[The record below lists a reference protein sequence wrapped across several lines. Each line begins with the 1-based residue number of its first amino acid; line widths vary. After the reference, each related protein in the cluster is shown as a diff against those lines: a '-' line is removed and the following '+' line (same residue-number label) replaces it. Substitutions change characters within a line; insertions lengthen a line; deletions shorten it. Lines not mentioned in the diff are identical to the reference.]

1 MHIGAQSTLND
12 DSHPDTTSREDD
24 GESVTDVASQQ
35 TAISDGRGWHHP
47 VVVST
52 PRGIRLPAT
61 SSRKPP
67 LAIMSTVEQQLDDLQ
82 ATITSELPNDIS
94 VSSVKYEGP
103 ELVIY
108 TRDPKKFARK
118 GDLVRKLASKL
129 RKRITIR
136 PDPGVL
142 SPPTEA
148 RAEIESVIP
157 EEAGVTDLD
166 FHVDTGEVVI
176 EAEKPGMVIGRHGS
190 TLREITKSVG
200 WTPEVVRTPP
210 IESSTVSNV
219 RNFLKQERDD
229 RRNILE
235 RVGRQIHR
243 EEMSDDEWVRITT
256 LGCCR
261 EVGRAAFI
269 LSTPETRIL
278 IDCGDKP
285 GADGEV
291 PYLQVPEALGAGA
304 QTIDAVVLTHAHL
317 DHSAFIPL
325 LFKYGYDGPIYCTEP
340 TRDLMG
346 LLTLDYLDVAAKEGR
361 TPPYESE
368 MVREAI
374 KHCIPLEYGDV
385 TDIAPDVKLT
395 FHNAGHILG
404 SAVSHFHIGDGLY
417 NVCFSG
423 DIHYKDTRL
432 FNGAT
437 NDFPRVETLVLE
449 STYGGRN
456 DYQTDQEDSER
467 KLKEVI
473 KQTADRG
480 GKVVIPAFAVGRSQE
495 IMLVIE
501 EAMRNGDIPEMP
513 VHLDGMI
520 WEATAIHT
528 TYPEYLRDDLRDRIF
543 HDDENPFLAEQFNH
557 IDEGEDERE
566 EVASGG
572 PCIVLSTSGMVTGG
586 PIMSWLS
593 HVGPDPDSTLL
604 FVGYQAQGTLG
615 RRIQNGWDE
624 IPTSEVGSRGRNGN
638 GGGRGTLQL
647 NMHVETVDGFS
658 GHADRAGLENFVRT
672 MNPRPEKVLCVHGDE
687 RSTQDLS
694 SALYHE
700 FNMRTFAPKNLETFR
715 FR

>member
-1 MHIGAQSTLND
+1 MSTVDQQLEELQDKITNEIP
-12 DSHPDTTSREDD
+12 PDI
-24 GESVTDVASQQ
+24 SVTD
-35 TAISDGRGWHHP
+35 
-47 VVVST
+47 
-52 PRGIRLPAT
+52 
-61 SSRKPP
+61 
-67 LAIMSTVEQQLDDLQ
+67 
-82 ATITSELPNDIS
+82 
-94 VSSVKYEGP
+94 VKYEGP
-103 ELVIY
+103 ELVVY
-108 TRDPKKFARK
+108 TRDPKQFAQD
-118 GDLVRKLASKL
+118 GDLVRRLASKL
-129 RKRITIR
+129 RKRITVR
-136 PDPGVL
+136 PDPAVL
-142 SPPTEA
+142 SRPEKA
-148 RAEIESVIP
+148 RERIMNVIP
-157 EEAGVTDLD
+157 EDAGVTDLD
-166 FHVDTGEVVI
+166 FHEDTGEVVI

-190 TLREITKSVG
+190 TLREITEAAG

-219 RNFLKQERDD
+219 RNFLKSERDD

-235 RVGRQIHR
+235 KVGRQIHR
-243 EEMSDDEWVRITT
+243 EEMSDDEYVRITT

-285 GADGEV
+285 GSEDEV
-291 PYLQVPEALGAGA
+291 PYLQVQEALGAGA
-304 QTIDAVVLTHAHL
+304 NSIDAVVLTHAHL

-325 LFKYGYDGPIYCTEP
+325 LFKYGYDGPIYTTEP

-361 TPPYESE
+361 TPPYDSE

-374 KHCIPLEYGDV
+374 KHTIPLEYGDV

-404 SAVSHFHIGDGLY
+404 SAVTHFHIGDGLY
-417 NVCFSG
+417 NVAFSG
-423 DIHYKDTRL
+423 DIHYEDTRL
-432 FNGAT
+432 FNGAV

-467 KLKEVI
+467 KLKRVI
-473 KQTADRG
+473 NETYENG
-480 GKVVIPAFAVGRSQE
+480 GKVLIPAFAVGRSQE
-495 IMLVIE
+495 MMLVLE
-501 EAMRNGDIPEMP
+501 EAMRKGDIPEMP
-513 VHLDGMI
+513 IHLDGMI

-543 HDDENPFLAEQFNH
+543 HEDENPFLAPQFNH
-557 IDEGEDERE
+557 IDGGEEERQ
-566 EVASGG
+566 EVADGEE
-572 PCIVLSTSGMVTGG
+572 CIILSTSGMVEGG
-586 PIMSWLS
+586 PIMSWIQ
-593 HVGPDPDSTLL
+593 HIGPDPNSTMT

-615 RRIQNGWDE
+615 RRIQSGWDE
-624 IPTSEVGSRGRNGN
+624 IPMPDRQD
-638 GGGRGTLQL
+638 GGRTERLQL
-647 NMHVETVDGFS
+647 EMDTETVDGFS
-658 GHADRAGLENFVRT
+658 GHADRQGLEDFVRT

-687 RSTQDLS
+687 SSTQDLS

-715 FR
+715 FI

>member
-1 MHIGAQSTLND
+1 
-12 DSHPDTTSREDD
+12 
-24 GESVTDVASQQ
+24 
-35 TAISDGRGWHHP
+35 
-47 VVVST
+47 
-52 PRGIRLPAT
+52 
-61 SSRKPP
+61 
-67 LAIMSTVEQQLDDLQ
+67 MSTVEKQLDELRAQ
-82 ATITSELPNDIS
+82 ITEEVPNDIS
-94 VSSVKYEGP
+94 ISDVTYEGP

-108 TRDPKKFARK
+108 TRDPKKFAQN
-118 GDLVRKLASKL
+118 GDLIRTLAGKL
-129 RKRITIR
+129 RKRITVR
-136 PDPGVL
+136 PDPDVL
-142 SPPTEA
+142 SRPADAE
-148 RAEIESVIP
+148 AEIRSVIP

-166 FHVDTGEVVI
+166 FHADTGEVVI
-176 EAEKPGMVIGRHGS
+176 EAQKPGMVIGRHGS
-190 TLREITKSVG
+190 TLREITQRVG

-229 RRNILE
+229 RRDILE

-243 EEMSDDEWVRITT
+243 QKMSNDEWVRITT

-261 EVGRAAFI
+261 EVGRASFI
-269 LSTPETRIL
+269 LSTPETRVL

-304 QTIDAVVLTHAHL
+304 NTIDAVVLTHAHL
-317 DHSAFIPL
+317 DHSALMPL

-361 TPPYESE
+361 APPYESE

-374 KHCIPLEYGDV
+374 KHTIPLEYGDV
-385 TDIAPDVKLT
+385 TDVAPDVKLT

-417 NVCFSG
+417 NVAFSG
-423 DIHYKDTRL
+423 DIHYDDTRL
-432 FNGAT
+432 FNGAV
-437 NDFPRVETLVLE
+437 NEFPRVETLVLE

-467 KLKEVI
+467 KLVEVI
-473 KQTADRG
+473 NETYEEG

-495 IMLVIE
+495 LMLVLE
-501 EAMRNGDIPEMP
+501 EAMRSGKIPEMP

-543 HDDENPFLAEQFNH
+543 HDDENPFLAPQFNH
-557 IDEGEDERE
+557 IDGGEEERQD
-566 EVASGG
+566 VADGDQ
-572 PCIVLSTSGMVTGG
+572 CIILSTSGMVTGG
-586 PIMSWLS
+586 PIMSWLE
-593 HVGPDPDSTLL
+593 HLGPDPDSRMV

-624 IPTSEVGSRGRNGN
+624 IPMNGRRGRSN
-638 GGGRGTLQL
+638 TLTL
-647 NMHVETVDGFS
+647 KLDVETVDGFS
-658 GHADRAGLENFVRT
+658 GHADRQGLENFVRT

-687 RSTQDLS
+687 SSVQDLS

>member
-1 MHIGAQSTLND
+1 
-12 DSHPDTTSREDD
+12 
-24 GESVTDVASQQ
+24 
-35 TAISDGRGWHHP
+35 
-47 VVVST
+47 
-52 PRGIRLPAT
+52 
-61 SSRKPP
+61 
-67 LAIMSTVEQQLDDLQ
+67 MSAVERQLDELK
-82 ATITSELPNDIS
+82 ATITDEVPADIS
-94 VSSVKYEGP
+94 ISDVKYEGP
-103 ELVIY
+103 ELVVY
-108 TRDPKKFARK
+108 TRDPKAFARN
-118 GDLVRKLASKL
+118 GDLVRNLASQL

-136 PDPGVL
+136 PDPDVL
-142 SPPTEA
+142 SPPSEA
-148 RAEIESVIP
+148 RERIESVVP
-157 EEAGVTDLD
+157 EEAGISDLD
-166 FHVDTGEVVI
+166 FHADTGEVVI

-190 TLREITKSVG
+190 TLREITKEVG

-219 RNFLKQERDD
+219 RNFLKQERED
-229 RRNILE
+229 RRDILE
-235 RVGRQIHR
+235 RIGRQIHR
-243 EEMSDDEWVRITT
+243 EEMADEQWVRITT

-269 LSTPETRIL
+269 LNTAETRIL

-285 GADGEV
+285 GAEDEV

-304 QTIDAVVLTHAHL
+304 QNLDAVVLTHAHL
-317 DHSAFIPL
+317 DHSALIPL

-361 TPPYESE
+361 APPYESE

-374 KHCIPLEYGDV
+374 KHCIDVEYGDV
-385 TDIAPDVKLT
+385 TDIAPDIKLT
-395 FHNAGHILG
+395 LHNAGHILG
-404 SAVSHFHIGDGLY
+404 SSIAHFHIGDGLY
-417 NVCFSG
+417 NVAFSG
-423 DIHYKDTRL
+423 DIHYTDTRL
-432 FNGAT
+432 FNGAV
-437 NDFPRVETLVLE
+437 NEFPRVETLVLE

-467 KLKEVI
+467 KLKKVI
-473 KQTADRG
+473 NETHERD

-495 IMLVIE
+495 IMLVLE
-501 EAMRNGDIPEMP
+501 EAMRSGDIPKMP

-528 TYPEYLRDDLRDRIF
+528 TYPEYLRDELRDRIF

-557 IDEGEDERE
+557 IDGGEEERQ
-566 EVASGG
+566 EVADGE

-586 PIMSWLS
+586 PIMSWLR
-593 HVGPDPDSTLL
+593 HLGPDEQNRMV

-624 IPTSEVGSRGRNGN
+624 IPMNDRGD
-638 GGGRGTLQL
+638 RGTGRSNKLTL
-647 NMHVETVDGFS
+647 NMDVETVDGFS
-658 GHADRAGLENFVRT
+658 GHADRQGLENFVRT

-687 RSTQDLS
+687 SSAQDLS
-694 SALYHE
+694 SALYHD

-715 FR
+715 FK